1 MGSMLAGLYVK
12 STLEEG
18 QLFTISRRK
27 LAPGGSVC
35 PLPARPPRCQSIKKI
50 AKLEKVKKKKMV
62 NTLSELG
69 SACLS
74 GELEKE
80 RGKVFVLWKRRSNK
94 ALSSSQALIRP
105 SDSSGRGQRQS
116 APAEAA
122 GETEAPRGPGPLLSA
137 CHGLAAHSQRDP
149 GYRPTLPK
157 PEIRPASASWFWSLD
172 QNARVQFLSLLLVS
186 LVTLSNSLNPSVL
199 TFPHV

>member
-1 MGSMLAGLYVK
+1 MRELPWRRWLRGMGCMLAGLYVK

-35 PLPARPPRCQSIKKI
+35 PLPARPPRCQSIKEI
-50 AKLEKVKKKKMV
+50 AKLEKVKKKKKMV

-105 SDSSGRGQRQS
+105 LPGGDRGNRYQQRQ
-116 APAEAA
+116 
-122 GETEAPRGPGPLLSA
+122 PGK
-137 CHGLAAHSQRDP
+137 QRHQ
-149 GYRPTLPK
+149 GALGHCFRPVM
-157 PEIRPASASWFWSLD
+157 A
-172 QNARVQFLSLLLVS
+172 
-186 LVTLSNSLNPSVL
+186 
-199 TFPHV
+199 